1 MDLILLKVVFI
12 GAILVTGWVGGLLP
26 LRMGHSPHSGLRLAQ
41 GNAFA
46 GGVFLGAG
54 LIHMLPDA
62 FADYSTLFPHVD
74 YPAPALLASLAVLL
88 ILTVDQAGRAGASSS
103 RKPSGLLLLVL
114 SLHSVIAGV
123 SLGLEPDLA
132 TSLAIFI
139 AIIGH
144 KGAAGFALG
153 TTLAADGTPPSRHRQ
168 RIAAFSLA
176 TPVGIGL
183 GAWASHAAS
192 GRAASLLE
200 VGFDALAA
208 GTFLYIAL
216 MDICREAFRDPAGR
230 WGKVAMAWAG
240 LALMALVA
248 IWT

>member
-1 MDLILLKVVFI
+1 MDLILLKAVFI
-12 GAILVTGWVGGLLP
+12 GAILVTGLAGGLLP
-26 LRMGHSPHSGLRLAQ
+26 LRIGSSERSGLRLAQ

-62 FADYSTLFPHVD
+62 FGDYSTLFPNAD
-74 YPAPALLASLAVLL
+74 YPGPALLASLAVLL
-88 ILTVDQAGRAGASSS
+88 ILTIDQAGRGGTSPT

-114 SLHSVIAGV
+114 SLHSIIAGV

-132 TSLAIFI
+132 ASVAIFI

-153 TTLAADGTPPSRHRQ
+153 TTLVADGTPLSRHRQ
-168 RIAAFSLA
+168 RIAAFSIA
-176 TPVGIGL
+176 TPLGIGL
-183 GAWASHAAS
+183 GAWASQVAS
-192 GRAASLLE
+192 GHVANLLE

-208 GTFLYIAL
+208 GTFVYIAL
-216 MDICREAFRDPAGR
+216 MDICREAFRDSAGR
-230 WGKVAMAWAG
+230 WSKVSMAWAG

-248 IWT
+248 VWT